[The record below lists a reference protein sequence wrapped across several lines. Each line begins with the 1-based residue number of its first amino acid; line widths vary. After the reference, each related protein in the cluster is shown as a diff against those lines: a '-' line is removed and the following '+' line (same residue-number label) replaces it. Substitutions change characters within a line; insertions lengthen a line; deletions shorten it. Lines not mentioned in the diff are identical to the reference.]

1 MNLQI
6 QLLEEIKS
14 HINVLMAANIIYKKG
29 NFPTYQFN
37 KNRKIA
43 HTVNS
48 LNDTC
53 KLCFYKF

>member
-1 MNLQI
+1 
-6 QLLEEIKS
+6 
-14 HINVLMAANIIYKKG
+14 MAANIIYKKG

-43 HTVNS
+43 HTCTVNS